1 MNLTLTARQAARAC
15 AVLCLMTSASLL
27 HAQSE
32 DPLPSGAQMMEEL
45 VRLTMVPLSDA
56 PLEFEGNLVYE
67 LTQQGRTSVGELR
80 WGNDGKYLMW
90 TDALDR
96 RGLYNVQL
104 DPARPLASLTMMNE
118 EGSFLTPDMMKM
130 ARYWTEEGT
139 PHPATRTL
147 KENDKVA
154 PDTLLG
160 KICVRHDV
168 KLGKARASLWVA
180 TDDLDLSA
188 AELANLRAAWGHW
201 LNARAGAEVLQGLIL
216 PEGMPLKVEWGMP
229 DKDKNKNLPNA
240 LTTVTLNAAASYTLN
255 APEIWMHV
263 PGRDINEVARELRD
277 QREAGEKKEVQED

>member
-15 AVLCLMTSASLL
+15 VVLCLMTSASLL

-32 DPLPSGAQMMEEL
+32 DELPSGAQMMEDL

-80 WGNDGKYLMW
+80 WGNDGKHLMW

-96 RGLYNVQL
+96 KGLYNVQL

-147 KENDKVA
+147 KQNDKVA

-160 KICVRHDV
+160 KPCVRHDA
-168 KLGKARASLWVA
+168 KLGKARASVWVA
-180 TDDLDLSA
+180 TEDVNLSA

-201 LNARAGAEVLQGLIL
+201 LNARPGADELHGLRL
-216 PEGMPLKVEWGMP
+216 PEGLPLKVEWGMP
-229 DKDKNKNLPNA
+229 DKDKNLPNA

-277 QREAGEKKEVQED
+277 QREAGEKKEDQED

>member
-15 AVLCLMTSASLL
+15 AVLCLTTSASLL

-80 WGNDGKYLMW
+80 WGNDGKHLMW

-96 RGLYNVQL
+96 KGLYNVQL

-130 ARYWTEEGT
+130 ARYWT
-139 PHPATRTL
+139 
-147 KENDKVA
+147 
-154 PDTLLG
+154 
-160 KICVRHDV
+160 
-168 KLGKARASLWVA
+168 
-180 TDDLDLSA
+180 
-188 AELANLRAAWGHW
+188 
-201 LNARAGAEVLQGLIL
+201 
-216 PEGMPLKVEWGMP
+216 
-229 DKDKNKNLPNA
+229 
-240 LTTVTLNAAASYTLN
+240 
-255 APEIWMHV
+255 
-263 PGRDINEVARELRD
+263 
-277 QREAGEKKEVQED
+277 